1 MNKIDQR
8 YLPVFGLLATLV
20 TLSSAV
26 AAVVDD
32 INILKISAQD
42 QRAIIKKPDG
52 KMQII
57 GPGDSLGTGVTV
69 VEIAADRVVIEKKK
83 ENGDEIVIIR
93 LVDGKQKIEQIG
105 KTAEDAST
113 MHASAE
119 KEKKGN

>member
-20 TLSSAV
+20 TLSSAF
-26 AAVVDD
+26 ALVVDD

-52 KMQII
+52 KMLII
-57 GPGDSLGTGVTV
+57 RPGDSLGTGVTV
-69 VEIAADRVVIEKKK
+69 AEIAADRVVIEEKKG
-83 ENGDEIVIIR
+83 NGDEIVIIR
-93 LVDGKQKIEQIG
+93 LVDGKQKIEQIE
-105 KTAEDAST
+105 KTAEGAST
-113 MHASAE
+113 MRASAE